1 MNISAPSRP
10 KIPIDVGRD
19 ADGEITNYIIMA
31 RIKTEEKQLNEWP
44 MSSIKKNLVR
54 YFFYFV
60 ERIITKNH

>member
-10 KIPIDVGRD
+10 KKPIDVGRD

-44 MSSIKKNLVR
+44 MSSKKKNLVR